1 MAMVSLLALMIL
13 SGFLMIVKGPLGL
26 AVFFLVV
33 SIICMVVVTYLA
45 VHNYYKVM
53 AARKHVR
60 LRMSNYFS
68 AKQTRRKAVLLV
80 QLLIIMWYYLIV
92 WLLATTKAIDKEYTY
107 AAYMLGS
114 IFGKVIFSS
123 LVIESH
129 VTLLYEYL
137 VTTAKHSNLRT
148 DDLDV
153 LSGNSG
159 SYSQVEQQNK
169 NCNAK
174 FTGNCN
180 NVTSAQDTVHSNNL
194 TYSVSVTAATIR
206 N

>member
-1 MAMVSLLALMIL
+1 MVSLLALMIL

-148 DDLDV
+148 DDDLDL

-159 SYSQVEQQNK
+159 SHRQDMQQR
-169 NCNAK
+169 
-174 FTGNCN
+174 TDN
-180 NVTSAQDTVHSNNL
+180 NNNSNIASPRETVNNNELSTSA
-194 TYSVSVTAATIR
+194 SVTAAPVVSYEYV
-206 N
+206 